1 MGKEVKDKWDKVIEY
16 LTHSSRD
23 PEKVLNLL
31 KGSDQGKESNYDIN
45 RASYSL
51 NIIAIITQK
60 QLDPQN
66 KGKSLTHIIRHWVKS
81 KDFIQFYNL
90 MRSEEKLTWD
100 KAKVEVYTKQLQD
113 LWYSKAQSKNK
124 EYFRKTDGYY
134 MVGMGF
140 QKTTGLDMDQAK
152 NRKLDGSELNNVSK
166 IPKAKV
172 IETIF
177 NKIKKSE
184 RSSKKDSV
192 KPKK

>member
-1 MGKEVKDKWDKVIEY
+1 MGKVAKDKWDKVIEY
-16 LTHSSRD
+16 LTHSKRD

-124 EYFRKTDGYY
+124 EYFKKTDGYY
-134 MVGMGF
+134 ILQMGF
-140 QKTTGLDMDQAK
+140 QKTTGLSMDQAR
-152 NRKLDGSELNNVSK
+152 NRKLVGSKLHDTSRL
-166 IPKAKV
+166 PKAKV
-172 IETIF
+172 IETVF

-184 RSSKKDSV
+184 RTNKKNSV
-192 KPKK
+192 KE